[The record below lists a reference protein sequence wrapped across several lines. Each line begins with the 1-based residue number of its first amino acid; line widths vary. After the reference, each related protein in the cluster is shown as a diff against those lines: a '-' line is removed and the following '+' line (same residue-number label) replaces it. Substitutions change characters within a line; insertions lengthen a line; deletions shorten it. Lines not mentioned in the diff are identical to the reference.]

1 MTLKSYIDFVVERL
15 SPLYPEQECG
25 AVAVRMLKECIGG
38 YKGYEHLVEP
48 GRELGEF
55 VLAAPW
61 QECPA
66 GDFLIGAV
74 ERLSTG
80 EPLQYV
86 LGYEWFCGH
95 RFKVAPGVLIPR
107 PETEE
112 LVREVVGSVSVPA
125 CQTGGE
131 ADGGG
136 CSRDIVPGLGE
147 TAHVRGTLRI
157 LDICTGSG
165 CIAWSVAAQLP
176 GARVYGCDIS
186 EVALEIAGGQEIYA
200 AGDAAAA
207 RCAAENAGAAGQD
220 EMPAGAKVEF
230 FRCDILAEDALE
242 RIAQACGEEKFDI
255 IVSNPPYVCESERA
269 LMQKNVL
276 DFEPDLALFVPDD
289 DPLRFYRRIAQ
300 LSGRVLEGG
309 GKLFFEINERFG
321 NETVQMLLQEGF
333 VECRTIK
340 DIFGKE
346 RIVAG
351 MRKNDYIYNR
361 L

>member
-15 SPLYPEQECG
+15 SPLYPEQECR

-112 LVREVVGSVSVPA
+112 LVREVAESVTGPA
-125 CQTGGE
+125 RQAGRAA
-131 ADGGG
+131 ADEGG
-136 CSRDIVPGLGE
+136 CSMDNVPGLGE
-147 TAHVRGTLRI
+147 TAHVGGTLRI

-176 GARVYGCDIS
+176 QASVFGCDIS
-186 EVALEIAGGQEIYA
+186 EVALEIARGQE
-200 AGDAAAA
+200 
-207 RCAAENAGAAGQD
+207 

-242 RIAQACGEEKFDI
+242 RIVQVCGEGKFDI

-276 DFEPDLALFVPDD
+276 DFEPGLALFVPDD

-300 LSGRVLEGG
+300 LSGRLLEGG

-321 NETVQMLLQEGF
+321 GETVQMMLQEGF
-333 VECRTIK
+333 EECRAIK

-351 MRKNDYIYNR
+351 VRKNDYIYNR

>member
-1 MTLKSYIDFVVERL
+1 MTLKAYMDLVVERL
-15 SPLYPEQECG
+15 SPLYPEQECR
-25 AVAVRMLKECIGG
+25 AVAVRMLKECISG

-55 VLAAPW
+55 VLAVPG

-66 GDFLIGAV
+66 GDFLVGAV

-112 LVREVVGSVSVPA
+112 LVREVVGS
-125 CQTGGE
+125 
-131 ADGGG
+131 ADAGM
-136 CSRDIVPGLGE
+136 P
-147 TAHVRGTLRI
+147 LRI

-200 AGDAAAA
+200 AEDAAAA
-207 RCAAENAGAAGQD
+207 RSSAENAGDTGQD
-220 EMPAGAKVEF
+220 GMPAGAKVEF

-255 IVSNPPYVCESERA
+255 IVSNPPYVCESERV

-289 DPLRFYRRIAQ
+289 DPLRFYRRMAQ

-321 NETVQMLLQEGF
+321 NETVQMMLQEGF